1 MNDIVTFSDTV
12 TEMKMFLEILITNVR
27 ILRDYRR
34 EGNRTMYLT
43 WMWLFVF
50 GKGSFFYSDIRTV
63 TQFHNNPN

>member
-50 GKGSFFYSDIRTV
+50 GKRSFFLLFGYSIV
-63 TQFHNNPN
+63 